1 MTERLH
7 FHFHFHPPRSYDLEQ
22 KMQHER
28 VEMSEDRTEPDGAA
42 SISTKM
48 LRVRR
53 QTPGTQEDP
62 VNQNPL
68 QNKVLETAFHPADL
82 EPFTHST
89 PENH

>member
-7 FHFHFHPPRSYDLEQ
+7 FHFHL
-22 KMQHER
+22 

-48 LRVRR
+48 LCVRR

>member
-1 MTERLH
+1 
-7 FHFHFHPPRSYDLEQ
+7 
-22 KMQHER
+22 MQHEL

-48 LRVRR
+48 LLVRS

-62 VNQNPL
+62 VNQSPL
-68 QNKVLETAFHPADL
+68 QDKVLETAFHPADL
-82 EPFTHST
+82 EPFSHST